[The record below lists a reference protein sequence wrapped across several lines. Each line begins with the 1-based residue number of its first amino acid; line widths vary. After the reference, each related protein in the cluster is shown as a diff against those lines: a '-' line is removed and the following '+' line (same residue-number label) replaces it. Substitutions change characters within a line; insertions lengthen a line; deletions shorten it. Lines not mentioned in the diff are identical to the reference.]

1 MTPKQRKEAD
11 EIIRELERRAS
22 VNRIDTYYPDNGP
35 LRRDLYT
42 KHMQFFAAGASK
54 AERLM
59 LAANRVGKTEG
70 VGGYESALH
79 LTGVYPPWWP
89 GRRFSRPVSGWAGG
103 DTATTVRDIIQYKLL
118 GKPGEY
124 GTGILRGDSL
134 KGTTNKR
141 GVPDAVENIYVKHIS
156 GGTSVLQLKS
166 YDQGREAWQGTEK
179 DFVWLDEEPPIEIY
193 TEALLRLMT
202 TNGLMMNTYTPIE
215 GMTEVTQSFLENDS
229 SPSKY
234 YVVATWDD
242 APHLTKEQKDQL
254 WASIPPHE
262 RQARAQGIPS
272 IGVGLI
278 YAVDL
283 SAIFVDPFEVP
294 KHYVRGFGLD
304 VGWNRT
310 AAVFGALDRDSDAL
324 YIYSEHYQ
332 GEQQPA
338 VHASAIKAR
347 GKMTGFIDPASRG
360 RSQIDGRKLL
370 QMYRDE
376 GLSLLEADNAVETG
390 IFEVYQRL
398 TTGRLFIFNTL
409 TNLRSE
415 LSMYHRDK
423 KGAVVKKNDHL
434 MDAMRYLCMSHSHMH
449 YVSGEGNYSTTNGGT
464 RYLSAMPARRYRG

>member
-1 MTPKQRKEAD
+1 MTPKQRAEAD
-11 EIIRELERRAS
+11 SIIKELERRAAC
-22 VNRIDTYYPDNGP
+22 NKIDTYYPVAGA
-35 LRRDLYT
+35 LRRDLYV
-42 KHMQFFAAGASK
+42 KHMQFFAAGAAK
-54 AERLM
+54 PERLM

-70 VGGYESALH
+70 VGGYEAALH
-79 LTGVYPPWWP
+79 LTGIYPDWWV
-89 GRRFSRPVSGWAGG
+89 GRRFDKAVSGWAGG
-103 DTATTVRDIIQYKLL
+103 DTATTVRDIIQRKLL

-124 GTGILRGDSL
+124 GTGMLRGDLL

-141 GVPDAVENIYVKHIS
+141 GVPDAVENIYIKHKS
-156 GGTSVLQLKS
+156 GGVSVLQLKS
-166 YDQGREAWQGTEK
+166 YDQGREAWQGTEQ

-202 TNGLMMNTYTPIE
+202 TNGLMLNTYTPIE

-229 SPSKY
+229 SPSKF

-242 APHLTKEQKDQL
+242 APHLSEAQKAQL

-262 RQARAQGIPS
+262 RKARAEGIPS

-278 YAVDL
+278 YPVDQET
-283 SAIFVDPFEVP
+283 IFIKPFDIP
-294 KHYVRGFGLD
+294 KHFARGYGLD

-310 AAVFGALDRDSDAL
+310 AAIFGALDRESDCL
-324 YIYSEHYQ
+324 YLYSEHYQ

-360 RSQIDGRKLL
+360 RSQVDGRKLL

-376 GLSLLEADNAVETG
+376 ELSLLEADNAVETG
-390 IFEVYQRL
+390 IFEVYQRM
-398 TTGRLFIFNTL
+398 TTGRLFAFSTL
-409 TNLRSE
+409 TNFKSE

-434 MDAMRYLCMSHSHMH
+434 LDACRYLCMAHSQMS
-449 YVSGEGNYSTTNGGT
+449 YSTGDGNYATTSGGT